1 MSQESEPHHLEVFM
15 APRSVAVIGASRK
28 TGPGSFNVIENMLAF
43 GFKGKI
49 YPVNPLAREIA
60 GIPCYKDVREIADPP
75 ELAVISTPRELV
87 PAITAD
93 CAARGIKG
101 AIVVPQGFADAD
113 DDGKRLQAELS
124 RISIDKGIR
133 IMGPNTLGVVNSF
146 SGFSS
151 SFMPLKRE
159 KAPVG
164 VICQSGIFFVGAS
177 LFTGMMG
184 KGIDVGN
191 GCDIDFAD
199 ALEYFAQDDDIK
211 VIFIHIE
218 GMVHGRRFFQVA
230 RQVTP
235 RKPIIALK
243 TARSLRAAEAAS
255 SHSGSFVGQYEIFEA
270 AFRQAG
276 ILSASDPQEV
286 LDYTRALLH
295 LPAMKGK
302 RVGLVTFTGAGG
314 IILIDTF
321 QEEGLAVSELSGKTI
336 QKIKELSPPWMPIQN
351 PLDIWPALMK
361 HGLDYVYGLA
371 LDEVLR
377 DNQVDG
383 VICIAICPNLPA
395 DSHLDATDVIR
406 EKAAAFGNK
415 PVVAWLYGPNQ
426 KAVSKKLEADGHV
439 LSLPTLPRAARTL
452 AALYKR
458 GRFLMQ
464 ETDSP
469 PVSEFDPRARNI
481 VQSERQKNN
490 LTIDGQTARDLLQC
504 CGIPSTPSRFCRDL
518 RDVLRAAEDIG
529 YPVALKIVSPDI
541 IHKTEVGGVTLRLN
555 GPDDLEAGYRRMQ
568 AVLKKNSPRVHLSG
582 FMVEQ
587 MAADGFDAFLGAKR
601 DPQFGPVILFG
612 TGGIYTEIWKDI
624 SYCIAPFGAEGAFR
638 MLEETRCN
646 EILQGAGG
654 QEPFDVEILVA
665 SLLRL
670 SQFMLQMKEIKEI
683 DINPFR
689 VFGKGGM
696 ALDARF
702 ILA

>member
-1 MSQESEPHHLEVFM
+1 MSQESGPHHLEVFM
-15 APRSVAVIGASRK
+15 APHSVAVIGASRK
-28 TGPGSFNVIENMLAF
+28 TGPGSFNVIENMLTF

-49 YPVNPLAREIA
+49 YPVNPLATEIS
-60 GIPCYKDVREIADPP
+60 GIPCYKDVREIAEPP

-87 PAITAD
+87 PAIAAD
-93 CAARGIKG
+93 CAAMGIKG

-113 DDGKRLQAELS
+113 DDGKRLQAELG

-159 KAPVG
+159 KVPVG

-218 GMVHGRRFFQVA
+218 GLAQGRRFFQVA
-230 RQVTP
+230 RQVT
-235 RKPIIALK
+235 RKKPIVALK
-243 TARSLRAAEAAS
+243 TARSLRAAEAAA

-295 LPAMKGK
+295 LPVMKGN

-321 QEEGLAVSELSGKTI
+321 QEVQLKVSELSGRAV
-336 QKIKELSPPWMPIQN
+336 QKIKELSPTWMPIQN

-395 DSHLDATDVIR
+395 DSYLDATGVIR
-406 EKAAAFGNK
+406 EKTASFGEK

-426 KAVSKKLEADGHV
+426 KAVSKKLESGGHV

-452 AALYKR
+452 AALCKR
-458 GRFLMQ
+458 GQFIMQ
-464 ETDSP
+464 PAASP
-469 PVSEFDPRARNI
+469 PKFEFNRRAKDI
-481 VQSERQKNN
+481 LQSERHEGMIK
-490 LTIDGQTARDLLQC
+490 IDGQTAKDLLQC
-504 CGIPSTPSRFCRDL
+504 CGIPSTESRFCRDL
-518 RDVLRAAEDIG
+518 KDVLRAAADIG
-529 YPVALKIVSPDI
+529 YPVALKISAPDI
-541 IHKTEVGGVTLRLN
+541 THKTDVGGVALRLG
-555 GPDDLEAGYRRMQ
+555 GPDDLEAGYRRMEV
-568 AVLKKNSPRVHLSG
+568 ALKKKFPHFHLEG
-582 FMVEQ
+582 FVVEQ

-624 SYCIAPFGAEGAFR
+624 SYRLVPFGAENARR
-638 MLEETRCN
+638 MLEETRCH
-646 EILQGAGG
+646 EILKGARG
-654 QEPFDVEILVA
+654 QEPFDAEILIE

-670 SQFMLQMKEIKEI
+670 SQVMQQMEEIKEI

-689 VFGKGGM
+689 VFVKGGL